1 MGTMTNLDYNHH
13 YQPAKFA
20 EKTITTRRDRLYYI
34 DWLRVFAILVVFFVH
49 CSKIFDYHTTV
60 VFNTVRSPILSAFRD
75 FSLIWVMPLFFVLS
89 GAAIFLSKGSD
100 KKWEFVKSRF
110 LRLLV
115 PLIFVGTFIINPL
128 YVYIERLSSGQ
139 AAGGFFQWY
148 PQYFDGIYGFGGNF
162 APLGQGTHLWYLEFL
177 FIYSLILLPLF
188 VRSKRRGTSFL
199 ARLSI
204 HFEKP
209 WALFFLFLPISAV
222 AAAFE
227 MLGLGGVRVMG
238 GWDPLSYLLFL
249 GYGFLIFS
257 NAKIGETIKAYST
270 IYLAL
275 ALILTALLLGSHFGF
290 ILKIPGLTRHDL
302 LNDGALLPLNQ
313 SLEAAVQ
320 GLRGLLGWC
329 WIIGLL
335 GLGRRFLNF
344 NNNFLVYGNEGVL
357 PFYIM
362 HHTVIYIIGYYVI
375 QWSGSIGSKF
385 FAISIAS
392 FTIIMAIYEILIRRF
407 NLLRFLFGMKTKTHS
422 KVWQK
427 FLFAMSGLSFVLVM
441 ALLIVSLKVENISPL
456 PTKPGLYVNE
466 EFGFQ
471 LAFPASMNQP
481 GKLTS
486 SDVLFHIKHPKKTMF
501 LKIRKNVIHTNQP
514 LDPQAGKNWIMMIMR
529 NLGMKNPE
537 ILSAEIFTTPDG
549 TKALYA
555 AIKFKTK
562 TDSLVGAF
570 TFVNR
575 NGKRLFIAG
584 YNDDGLKPLE
594 QIMKSLTFK

>member
-1 MGTMTNLDYNHH
+1 MTNLDYNHH
-13 YQPAKFA
+13 NRPATFA
-20 EKTITTRRDRLYYI
+20 EKDKTTRSDRLYFI

-75 FSLIWVMPLFFVLS
+75 FSLLWVMPLFFVLS

-115 PLIFVGTFIINPL
+115 PLIFMGTFIINPL

-139 AAGGFFQWY
+139 TAGGFFQWY

-177 FIYSLILLPLF
+177 FIYSLILLPLC

-209 WALFFLFLPISAV
+209 WALFFLFVPISAA

-227 MLGLGGVRVMG
+227 MFGLGGVRVVG
-238 GWDPLSYLLFL
+238 GWDPISYLLFL
-249 GYGFLIFS
+249 IYGYLIFS
-257 NAKIGETIKAYST
+257 NAKIGETIKAYSP
-270 IYLAL
+270 IYLVL

-313 SLEAAVQ
+313 SLEVAVQ
-320 GLRGLLGWC
+320 GLRGFLGWC

-344 NNNFLVYGNEGVL
+344 NNNFLAYGNEGVL

-375 QWSGSIGSKF
+375 QWSGSVGSKF
-385 FAISIAS
+385 FIIAIAS

-407 NLLRFLFGMKTKTHS
+407 NLLRFLFGIKTKS
-422 KVWQK
+422 DSRVWQK
-427 FLFAMSGLSFVLVM
+427 VLYAMSGLCFVLVIV
-441 ALLIVSLKVENISPL
+441 LLIVSLKVENMSPL

-466 EFGFQ
+466 EFDFQ
-471 LAFPASMNQP
+471 LTFPASMNKQ

-486 SDVLFHIKHPKKTMF
+486 SDMLFHIKHPEKNMF
-501 LKIRKNVIHTNQP
+501 LKIRKTAISASQP
-514 LDPQAGKNWIMMIMR
+514 LDAQTGKNWIMRIMR

-537 ILSAEIFTTPDG
+537 ILSTVVFTTPDG

-555 AIKFKTK
+555 AIKFKTR

-570 TFVNR
+570 TFADR

-584 YNDDGLKPLE
+584 YNDDGLDPLE
-594 QIMKSLTFK
+594 PIMKSLTFK